1 MKKLRLE
8 PDDLRVESFE
18 SDAGAGWK
26 GTAHAHE
33 EQCSGQ
39 PTCGIDSR
47 EPKDGYEQRPP
58 TYWCCP

>member
-8 PDDLRVESFE
+8 LDDLRVESFAP
-18 SDAGAGWK
+18 DAGAGWE

-33 EQCSGQ
+33 EQCSGE

-47 EPKDGYEQRPP
+47 APKDGYDQGPRSR
-58 TYWCCP
+58 WCCP